1 MLKQIGNTNI
11 EMAQSKI
18 FKKLKSEKNGS
29 RVFFLLFKNFL
40 RQSVWV
46 FEGRS
51 SPEEFL
57 RPFFERA
64 ADSEDRRKGKDHIC
78 RGAGEKDFF
87 KGNEK
92 NSFFRG
98 RVEDL

>member
-1 MLKQIGNTNI
+1 M
-11 EMAQSKI
+11 EADFFA
-18 FKKLKSEKNGS
+18 FKT
-29 RVFFLLFKNFL
+29 FF

-46 FEGRS
+46 FEGRA

-78 RGAGEKDFF
+78 RGAEEKDFF

-92 NSFFRG
+92 NSFLTAAKPSVPRTV
-98 RVEDL
+98 RVVLLVVGGGAVCLSIA

>member
-1 MLKQIGNTNI
+1 MRNTNI
-11 EMAQSKI
+11 EIAQSKI
-18 FKKLKSEKNGS
+18 FKKKSKNEKNGS
-29 RVFFLLFKNFL
+29 RFFFAFKTFF

-46 FEGRS
+46 FEGRA